1 MTDLD
6 WFCLLWVAAAV
17 AYLSIFFQERVRV
30 EREPEEADGVGYA
43 RTLHQPVG
51 DGSPAGITN
60 GGE

>member
-30 EREPEEADGVGYA
+30 EREPEEADGLGDA
-43 RTLHQPVG
+43 RTLFEPVAQG
-51 DGSPAGITN
+51 RAAGVSPT
-60 GGE
+60 EE